1 MQFTDFDK
9 LRTICTSLYQTGDA
23 SKESNRPCN
32 YYTHL
37 RHLDPQDAL
46 AMATSH
52 MLVQGITGEDIVRMA
67 NNVVK
72 LDQVMNLEDQIR
84 LSSRRQLLRRRTR
97 G

>member
-52 MLVQGITGEDIVRMA
+52 MLVQGITGEDIVIIIIA
-67 NNVVK
+67 NN
-72 LDQVMNLEDQIR
+72 
-84 LSSRRQLLRRRTR
+84 
-97 G
+97 